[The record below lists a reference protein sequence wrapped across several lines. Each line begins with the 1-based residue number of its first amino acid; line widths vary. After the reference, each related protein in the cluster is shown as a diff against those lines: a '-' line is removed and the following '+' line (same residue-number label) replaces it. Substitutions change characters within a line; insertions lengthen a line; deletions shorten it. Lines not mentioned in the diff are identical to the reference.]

1 MHINQIISYARKDYF
16 NKIERFS
23 YVRSEIY
30 SHVWTIYTIKR
41 RSNDW
46 KFSQWYHVII
56 EFVVLMELDLKLKI
70 YKKKLTTQI
79 NHRIARKI
87 DKNKIDER
95 KLQCKKRKRNS

>member
-1 MHINQIISYARKDYF
+1 
-16 NKIERFS
+16 
-23 YVRSEIY
+23 
-30 SHVWTIYTIKR
+30 
-41 RSNDW
+41 
-46 KFSQWYHVII
+46 
-56 EFVVLMELDLKLKI
+56 MELDLKLKI